1 MNTVQL
7 ECFVSVAEHLNFSK
21 ASKVLKITQPAVSH
35 QIQTLEEELEV
46 KLFHRTSKSVSLTQE
61 GILFLADAQLILKT
75 ALSAK
80 ERLGMREHFIPF
92 ELGCHNHMELNLL
105 PPILKQLMQE
115 FPLLRPSIRLVPFPS
130 LISLVE
136 NSQVQA
142 ALGIKEESK
151 KSILFFKKLCV
162 VPVACVCSPEH
173 PLAQHQALTKDQL
186 KGNFIACSPRQISNA
201 VFSAQSGVLAD
212 LPPEQRF
219 FTENIESA
227 PPGGGVFSPKTG
239 DAAGGWPRGGIG
251 YTLYPDI
258 PQAREAGLCYLP
270 VHDLPGISFGVYY
283 PYGQNHP
290 VLKRFLTLISRSLK
304 MEDSSNP

>member
-151 KSILFFKKLCV
+151 KSILFFKELCV

-201 VFSAQSGVLAD
+201 VFATQSGVLAD

-219 FTENIESA
+219 YTENIESA
-227 PPGGGVFSPKTG
+227 LALAK
-239 DAAGGWPRGGIG
+239 AGIG

>member
-105 PPILKQLMQE
+105 PPILKRLMQE

-151 KSILFFKKLCV
+151 KSILFFKELCV

-219 FTENIESA
+219 YTENIESA
-227 PPGGGVFSPKTG
+227 LALAK
-239 DAAGGWPRGGIG
+239 AGIG

-258 PQAREAGLCYLP
+258 PQARETGLCYLP

-283 PYGQNHP
+283 PYGHNHP
-290 VLKRFLTLISRSLK
+290 VLKRFLALIAQSLK
-304 MEDSSNP
+304 EGDSSNP

>member
-105 PPILKQLMQE
+105 PPILKRLMQE

-136 NSQVQA
+136 NGQIHI
-142 ALGIKEESK
+142 ALGVKEESK
-151 KSILFFKKLCV
+151 KTTLFFKELCV
-162 VPVACVCSPEH
+162 VPIACVCSPEH
-173 PLAQHQALTKDQL
+173 PLAQHQTLTKDQL

-219 FTENIESA
+219 YTENIESA
-227 PPGGGVFSPKTG
+227 LALAK
-239 DAAGGWPRGGIG
+239 AGIG

-304 MEDSSNP
+304 MEESSNP